1 MAAFRYQID
10 GELGAVTNC
19 HCSLCRKMSGSAFS
33 SGSTIPTASFRFV
46 AGEDL
51 LKEWESSPGYHRVFC
66 GRCGSPILKKK
77 DKDAEHLR
85 FRPGTLDSDPG
96 VKASKHIHDVLR
108 QRSDLRVPRV
118 HGVANTK
125 CDVVNDFFTSH
136 FSPRSFDEISRTI
149 GDRDR
154 AKRRERLA

>member
-1 MAAFRYQID
+1 MALRGIFMLTGSCLCGGVQYQID

-77 DKDAEHLR
+77 DKDPEHLR

-96 VKASKHIHDVLR
+96 LKASKHIHVG
-108 QRSDLRVPRV
+108 SKAPWV
-118 HGVANTK
+118 
-125 CDVVNDFFTSH
+125 
-136 FSPRSFDEISRTI
+136 EIKDGLPQS
-149 GDRDR
+149 
-154 AKRRERLA
+154 E